1 MLTAKQKLG
10 ALESELQMTARTY
23 EEAKNVVISCEHKI
37 REIQGGIKAIK
48 DLISQQE
55 EQIPVKQIA
64 EKKSIA
70 K

>member
-1 MLTAKQKLG
+1 MLTARQKLA
-10 ALESELQMTARTY
+10 ALESELQLTARTY
-23 EEAKNVVISCEHKI
+23 EEAKSVVVSCENKI

-55 EQIPVKQIA
+55 EPIATAQIA

>member
-1 MLTAKQKLG
+1 MLTAKQKLA

-23 EEAKNVVISCEHKI
+23 EEAKNVVISCENKI

-55 EQIPVKQIA
+55 EQIPVQQIA

>member
-23 EEAKNVVISCEHKI
+23 EEAKNVVINCEHKI

-55 EQIPVKQIA
+55 EQIPVQQIA